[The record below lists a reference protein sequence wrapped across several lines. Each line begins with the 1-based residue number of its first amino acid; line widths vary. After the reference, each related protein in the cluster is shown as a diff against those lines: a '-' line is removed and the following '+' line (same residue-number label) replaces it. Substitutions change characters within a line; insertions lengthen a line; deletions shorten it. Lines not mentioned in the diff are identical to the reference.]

1 MFARSLVAAFL
12 MLFSVAAAAGPKI
25 EHWTLANGTRVYFVP
40 ARELP
45 MVQLRVVFDAA
56 AQRDPADKH
65 GLAHL
70 TSTMLR
76 EGTGKLTA
84 DDVARR
90 FEGVGAEFG
99 AGADREMVTVSL
111 RSLTDP
117 SLFEPALN
125 LFARLIAAPSFPEAS
140 LERERARL
148 EVSLAREKQTPGP
161 VIQRAFMRALYGEH
175 PYAFEPIG
183 DEAGIRAITRDD
195 LVAHHRRYYTGR
207 NALIAIVGNLSGA
220 EARKMAERVAGGL
233 PAGEAAPPT
242 PQVVLPVARDDSRDG
257 GGRTASGTAVE
268 DTIAFAATQ
277 SHIRLGLPALARHD
291 PDYFPLIVG
300 NYTLGGGGLVSRLAD
315 EVREKRGLSY
325 SVYSYFY
332 PMRAQGPFVLGLQT
346 RNDQRREALKV
357 VRDVVADF
365 VANGPTE
372 QELVAAKK
380 HLTGSF
386 PLRLDNSSKIA
397 DHLAAIG
404 FYRLPL
410 TYLDDY
416 IPNVEKV
423 TTAQIRAAFQRHLA
437 PDKLVTVV
445 VGGTPDKAK

>member
-1 MFARSLVAAFL
+1 MFARLVALFL
-12 MLFSVAAAAGPKI
+12 MLFAATAAAGSQI

-56 AQRDPADKH
+56 AQRDPVDKH

-70 TSTMLR
+70 TALMLR
-76 EGTGKLTA
+76 EGTDKLTA

-117 SLFEPALN
+117 SLFEPALD
-125 LFARLIAAPSFPEAS
+125 LFARLIAAPAFPEAS

-148 EVSLAREKQTPGP
+148 QVSLAREKQTPGP

-183 DEAGIRAITRDD
+183 DEAGIQAIARDD
-195 LVAHHRRYYTGR
+195 LVVHHRRYYTGK
-207 NALIAIVGNLSGA
+207 NALIAIVGNLSGS
-220 EARKMAERVAGGL
+220 EARKIAERAVGGL
-233 PAGEAAPPT
+233 PAGEAAAST
-242 PQVVLPVARDDSRDG
+242 PAPNAP
-257 GGRTASGTAVE
+257 AAHE
-268 DTIAFAATQ
+268 DMIVFPATQ
-277 SHIRLGLPALARHD
+277 SHIRLGVPALARHD

-300 NYTLGGGGLVSRLAD
+300 NYILGGGGLVSRLSDA
-315 EVREKRGLSY
+315 VREKRGLSY

-332 PMRAQGPFVLGLQT
+332 PMRARGPFVLGLQT
-346 RNDQRREALKV
+346 RNDQRREALTV
-357 VRDVVADF
+357 VREVVADF
-365 VANGPTE
+365 IANGPTE

-386 PLRLDNSSKIA
+386 PLRLDSGAKIA

-410 TYLDDY
+410 TYLDDF

-423 TTAQIRAAFQRHLA
+423 TTAQIHAAFQRHLA

-445 VGGTPDKAK
+445 VGGAR

>member
-1 MFARSLVAAFL
+1 LV
-12 MLFSVAAAAGPKI
+12 LFSATATAGPKI
-25 EHWTLANGTRVYFVP
+25 EHWTLTNGTRVYFVA

-56 AQRDPADKH
+56 AERDPVDKR

-70 TSTMLR
+70 TSLMLR

-117 SLFEPALN
+117 ALFEPALD
-125 LFARLIAAPSFPEAS
+125 LFARLIAQPSFPEAS

-148 EVSLAREKQTPGP
+148 QVALAREKQTPGP

-183 DEAGIRAITRDD
+183 DEAGVRAVTRDD
-195 LVAHHRRYYTGR
+195 LIAHHRRYYTGR
-207 NALIAIVGNLSGA
+207 NALIAIVGNLSGS
-220 EARKMAERVAGGL
+220 EARKVAERAAGGL
-233 PAGEAAPPT
+233 PAGEAAAST
-242 PQVVLPVARDDSRDG
+242 PVVTEPAAREDD
-257 GGRTASGTAVE
+257 
-268 DTIAFAATQ
+268 IIFPATQ

-315 EVREKRGLSY
+315 AVREKRGLSY

-332 PMRAQGPFVLGLQT
+332 PMRAPGPFVLGLQT

-357 VRDVVADF
+357 VREVVADF

-386 PLRLDNSSKIA
+386 PLRLDSGSKIA
-397 DHLAAIG
+397 DNLAAIG

-423 TTAQIRAAFQRHLA
+423 TTAQIRAAFQRHLS

-445 VGGTPDKAK
+445 VGGAN

>member
-1 MFARSLVAAFL
+1 MFARSLVAAL
-12 MLFSVAAAAGPKI
+12 LALFSATVTAGPKI

-70 TSTMLR
+70 TSQMLR

-84 DDVARR
+84 DDVAQR

-117 SLFEPALN
+117 TLFEPALN
-125 LFARLIAAPSFPEAS
+125 LFARLVAAPSFPEAS

-148 EVSLAREKQTPGP
+148 QVALAREKQTPGP

-207 NALIAIVGNLSGA
+207 NALIAIVGNLSGS
-220 EARKMAERVAGGL
+220 EARKVAERVAGKL
-233 PAGEAAPPT
+233 PAGDAAPPT
-242 PQVVLPVARDDSRDG
+242 PAPSAPAAR
-257 GGRTASGTAVE
+257 E
-268 DTIAFAATQ
+268 DVIAFAATQ
-277 SHIRLGLPALARHD
+277 SHIRLGVPALARHD

-300 NYTLGGGGLVSRLAD
+300 NYILGGGGLVSRLSD

-357 VRDVVADF
+357 VRDVVAGF
-365 VANGPTE
+365 VENGPTE
-372 QELVAAKK
+372 QELVAAKR

-423 TTAQIRAAFQRHLA
+423 TTAQIRAAFQRHVA
-437 PDKLVTVV
+437 PDKLVTIV
-445 VGGTPDKAK
+445 VGGAR